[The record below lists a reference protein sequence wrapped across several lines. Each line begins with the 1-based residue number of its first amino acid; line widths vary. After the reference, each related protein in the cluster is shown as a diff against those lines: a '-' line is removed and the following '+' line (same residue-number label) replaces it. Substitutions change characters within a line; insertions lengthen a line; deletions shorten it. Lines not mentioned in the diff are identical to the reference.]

1 MKRAFLGLAGL
12 ILAGL
17 ATAPAEAGAV
27 LDRIRRDN
35 VVRCGTGG
43 SVAGFSSIDSQ
54 GNWRGIDVDFCR
66 ALASAVLGDPN
77 RVTFVA
83 LTLATRFTALQSG
96 EVDVLARDSVMNFT
110 RDNSLGIIFT
120 GINFYTGTGVMV
132 RRDSGVTS
140 MTQLNGATICAS
152 QGGSNLPEVADY
164 IRARGG
170 RIVPLTFQNLAT
182 SLEAFFARRCDGVTA
197 GAADLA
203 AVTAVSVPNPRDF
216 TVLPEVISRDPYGPA
231 VARGDMEWFS
241 IARWTLFAL
250 IEAEERGV
258 TQANARQMAAEATDP
273 SLKRLL
279 GTEDNLGG
287 MLGLPR
293 DWVVRVISTLGNYG
307 EMYDRHFGPET
318 AINLPRGINRT
329 ASNGGLHYA
338 PPFR

>member
-12 ILAGL
+12 ILASL
-17 ATAPAEAGAV
+17 AAAPADAGAV

-66 ALASAVLGDPN
+66 ALAAAVLGDPN

-140 MTQLNGATICAS
+140 MAQLNGATICAS